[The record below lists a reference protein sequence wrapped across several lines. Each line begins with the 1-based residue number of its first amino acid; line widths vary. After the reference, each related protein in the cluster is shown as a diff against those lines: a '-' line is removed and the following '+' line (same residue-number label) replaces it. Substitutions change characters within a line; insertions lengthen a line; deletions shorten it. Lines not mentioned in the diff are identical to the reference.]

1 MMIRR
6 TFFRVASLAVASVV
20 FPVALVRP
28 ARAFP
33 VIDAA
38 GIAQIAVQAA
48 EVWAQVQTL
57 HQQVEALRA
66 AALQLDPRSYQSVQ
80 NLLSGNDVNYLSLLR
95 DVRSMGFTVE
105 RVNTRFRQLF
115 PDDQAV
121 KKMTPRQAEATSKEM
136 NEELYSSALVAA
148 RAQTTLRTIEDNNV
162 EARNI
167 LSQSQGN
174 GSQVAQLQSALQM
187 LALMHQNLVTIT
199 QLVSSSG
206 RVASNQAVRAVTE
219 RRIASE
225 RATRMMRDYDKPT
238 AIPDIDQ
245 RFLQGDTW

>member
-1 MMIRR
+1 MIIRR
-6 TFFRVASLAVASVV
+6 TFFRIVSMAVASVML
-20 FPVALVRP
+20 PAALVR
-28 ARAFP
+28 RAWAIP

-57 HQQVEALRA
+57 NQQVEALRA
-66 AALQLDPRSYQSVQ
+66 AALQLDPRSYRSVQ
-80 NLLSGNDVNYLSLLR
+80 DLLSGNDVNYLSLLR
-95 DVRSMGFTVE
+95 DVRSMGYTFE

-121 KKMTPRQAEATSKEM
+121 KNMTPRQAEATSREM

-148 RAQTTLRTIEDNNV
+148 RAQTTLRTIEDNNA

-167 LSQSQGN
+167 LSRSEGN

-187 LALMHQNLVTIT
+187 LGLIHQNLVTIT

-225 RATRMMRDYDKPT
+225 RASRMMRDDDRPA
-238 AIPDIDQ
+238 AIPDIDS